1 MCELDGQVIAALEE
15 EFVKNSAES
24 EGSAETAIRQ
34 KVIGH
39 LLENRS
45 QIHFRYWIKGRHMKE
60 TLRKPT
66 VGSLLPRSAKKLLLE
81 VRCGLLRLSLSLCV
95 CVCLCMCV

>member
-1 MCELDGQVIAALEE
+1 MAELDGHVFATLKEE
-15 EFVKNSAES
+15 MERDSAES
-24 EGSAETAIRQ
+24 SPSADLAIRQ
-34 KVIGH
+34 KIIEY

-60 TLRKPT
+60 TLRKAT

-81 VRCGLLRLSLSLCV
+81 VCV
-95 CVCLCMCV
+95 CVHLVSVVAYE